1 MVTSVTRGTVKLRKN
16 EMDYFCFGSG
26 KTPFVLLPG
35 LSVKPV
41 INSAEGVASAYR
53 MFADDF
59 TVYCFERT
67 KFLDENYTVEMLADD
82 TAEAME
88 SLGLSGVCLMGASQG
103 GMMAQYIAAKH
114 PSLVKKLLLAST
126 CARLFPKA
134 DEVMTRWVNN
144 AKSGDYDAFF
154 DYFIDVLFGKAFA
167 EKFGEFI
174 RIAHSDVT
182 KADFERFMLLG
193 RSCDVLDTRGLLGQI
208 KCPSLVIGAVN
219 DRVLTAEASLEI
231 AQLLGCPCYFYGAE
245 YGHCVFDEAPDYKQR
260 IYDFFTA

>member
-1 MVTSVTRGTVKLRKN
+1 MKTTVTRGTVKLREN

-26 KTPFVLLPG
+26 KTPFVMLPG

-41 INSAEGVASAYR
+41 IHSAEGVASAYR
-53 MFADDF
+53 LFADDF

-67 KFLDENYTVEMLADD
+67 KFLNENYTIEMLADD

-88 SLGLSGVCLMGASQG
+88 ALGLSGVCLFGTSQG

-126 CARLFPKA
+126 CARLFPA
-134 DEVMTRWVNN
+134 AEAVMGQWIKN
-144 AKSGDYDAFF
+144 AQSGDTERFLD
-154 DYFIDVLFGKAFA
+154 DFIDVLYGKAFG

-174 RIAHSDVT
+174 RLAHRDVT
-182 KADFERFMLLG
+182 DADFERFMLLG
-193 RSCDVLDTRGLLGQI
+193 KSCGVLDTRALLGQI
-208 KCPSLVIGAVN
+208 RCPSLVIGAVN